1 MFSVVIPL
9 YNKEKYI
16 RETVQSV
23 LAQDYKEFEVLI
35 VNDGS
40 TDGSLHKLKDISDA
54 RIKIINQENSGVS
67 QARNTG
73 ISNASFEWIAFLD
86 GDDVWSPNHLSELK
100 RIIEL
105 FPSSGLISTQHS
117 KFDRSS
123 ELVFKLKTHDSH
135 IRSINYFAEAAKS
148 PSIVWTSAAC
158 ISQKV
163 FNEIG
168 GFSNIRIGEDLEYW
182 VKVALDYPVAI
193 SDKVT
198 SYYRQN
204 TGGAMNTSG
213 YREFCNFSSLSEI
226 NAPLSLLVEKAK
238 NDPSIM
244 ESPNVIKYIN
254 SILKG
259 DVRSS
264 LYHNNF
270 EMVKQF
276 SKFAIPEK
284 SASFI
289 FLTLVNVTPIRITKT
304 AVNAYKK
311 IVKLN

>member
-23 LAQDYKEFEVLI
+23 LEQDYKEFEVLI

-86 GDDVWSPNHLSELK
+86 GDDLWSPNHLSELK
-100 RIIEL
+100 KIIKL

-117 KFDRSS
+117 KSYDES
-123 ELVFKLKTHDSH
+123 ELYTRSEVCKSH
-135 IRSINYFAEAAKS
+135 IKSIDYFSEAAKK
-148 PSIVWTSAAC
+148 PSIISASSVC
-158 ISQKV
+158 INKKV

-168 GFSNIRIGEDLEYW
+168 GFSNVRIGEDLEYW
-182 VKVALDYPVAI
+182 VKVALDYPIAV

-204 TGGAMNTSG
+204 TGGAMDMYG
-213 YREFCNFSSLSEI
+213 HRESCNFSSLSEI

-289 FLTLVNVTPIRITKT
+289 FLTLVNLTPIRITKT

-311 IVKLN
+311 IAKLN